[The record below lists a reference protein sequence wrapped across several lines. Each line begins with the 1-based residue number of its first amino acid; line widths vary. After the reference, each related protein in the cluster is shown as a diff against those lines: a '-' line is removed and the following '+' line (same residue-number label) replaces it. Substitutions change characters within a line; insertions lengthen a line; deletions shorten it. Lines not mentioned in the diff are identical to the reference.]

1 MLFRQ
6 LHLHDITLR
15 EIKSINKHQTRHL
28 IEISITR
35 VLTFEQFPDEM
46 KGWERERERG
56 RKDVIFQPKISS
68 IDFSVFQI
76 IGQRLVLT
84 EPSSQW
90 RCHSRWSTAAAAPA
104 SLITGGWEQ
113 NIYTTKRLIESEAEC
128 KSHNGGSRKVGMGHM
143 KRNRARA
150 AKLWRKG
157 NSEIRKEK
165 EKGTEWKW
173 EKLDSV
179 TENNRLGCSRSLAHT
194 NETRRKIHFSCYKF
208 PSTEKFGSDLFCVA
222 VLNWWNQFKMACS
235 KISDG
240 QLSPIIHSWAKSRC
254 HEDSNEPSHC
264 MSCSSVLDK
273 QMMVRYQF
281 IYC

>member
-128 KSHNGGSRKVGMGHM
+128 RSHNGGKQKGGNGTHEEKSSEGCKACEEGKLWNKERKR
-143 KRNRARA
+143 KRNRM
-150 AKLWRKG
+150 
-157 NSEIRKEK
+157 E
-165 EKGTEWKW
+165 
-173 EKLDSV
+173 V
-179 TENNRLGCSRSLAHT
+179 
-194 NETRRKIHFSCYKF
+194 RKIGFSHR
-208 PSTEKFGSDLFCVA
+208 E
-222 VLNWWNQFKMACS
+222 
-235 KISDG
+235 
-240 QLSPIIHSWAKSRC
+240 
-254 HEDSNEPSHC
+254 
-264 MSCSSVLDK
+264 
-273 QMMVRYQF
+273 
-281 IYC
+281 